1 MTHIRRPAPP
11 AKASNRI
18 DPSFLH
24 ALALLRWAAAA
35 GQSLAIVVAL
45 HVLEL
50 PLPAW
55 PLWAGVVALLAFNVH
70 ATRAT
75 RKGVRA
81 SSHNTELLR
90 PAVPASVAVAHLAF
104 DIAELTWAI
113 AWSGGAMN
121 PFVSLFL
128 VPVAL
133 ATLALPIR
141 HIVLVATLA
150 TIGYTL
156 AATLGPALPHIH
168 GLAGTFDLHLWGMGV
183 NFGLSTIVFVAVL
196 THLAA
201 ARDARE
207 REIAQLREQA
217 ARAEG
222 ILGLATHAAAMAHAL
237 NTPLGTLTLMLDDL
251 AEDCADRPQLGAD
264 IERARAVV
272 AVCRDQVRKLVHEA
286 HPESHALEPLASYID
301 SVIERW
307 QLLRPSMHLTRD
319 IQLPELSIRADPALA
334 HLLQALLDN
343 AADAS
348 AEQSRPE
355 LGLQLSV
362 VDHALVGAIVDHGG
376 SALEKR
382 PLGAL
387 FVSSKPGGLGV
398 GLALSHAT
406 VERYGGELSLQAGT
420 DGAITR
426 FRLPLAKLT
435 CTS

>member
-1 MTHIRRPAPP
+1 MGQ
-11 AKASNRI
+11 
-18 DPSFLH
+18 
-24 ALALLRWAAAA
+24 ALAIAVTLW
-35 GQSLAIVVAL
+35 
-45 HVLEL
+45 VLDL

-55 PLWAGVVALLAFNVH
+55 PLWAGVVALLAFNVY
-70 ATRAT
+70 ATRT
-75 RKGVRA
+75 W
-81 SSHNTELLR
+81 SSAHR
-90 PAVPASVAVAHLAF
+90 PSGRTSAPARSMVPAGIAVAHLAF

-133 ATLALPIR
+133 ATLVLPIR
-141 HIVLVATLA
+141 HIVLVAILA
-150 TIGYTL
+150 AVGYTL
-156 AATLGPALPHIH
+156 VATLGPALPHIH
-168 GLAGTFDLHLWGMGV
+168 GLAGTFDLHLAGMAV
-183 NFGLSTIVFVAVL
+183 NFALSTIVFVAVL

-251 AEDCADRPQLGAD
+251 AEDCADQPQLGAD

-272 AVCRDQVRKLVHEA
+272 AVCRDQVRKLVYEA
-286 HPESHALEPLASYID
+286 HPDSHALQPLADFID
-301 SVIERW
+301 SVIARW
-307 QLLRPSMHLTRD
+307 ELLRPTMRLARD
-319 IQLPELSIRADPALA
+319 IELPQLSFRADPALA

-348 AEQSRPE
+348 AGQGRAE
-355 LGLQLSV
+355 LGLQLRV
-362 VDHALVGAIVDHGG
+362 IDDALTGVIVDHGG
-376 SALEKR
+376 SALDQR
-382 PLGAL
+382 PLSAL
-387 FVSSKPGGLGV
+387 FATSKADGLGV

-406 VERYGGELSLQAGT
+406 VERYGGELSLQPG
-420 DGAITR
+420 DGGAITR
-426 FRLPLAKLT
+426 FRLPLAKLK
-435 CTS
+435 

>member
-1 MTHIRRPAPP
+1 M
-11 AKASNRI
+11 
-18 DPSFLH
+18 
-24 ALALLRWAAAA
+24 ALYLLD
-35 GQSLAIVVAL
+35 
-45 HVLEL
+45 L
-50 PLPAW
+50 PLPGW
-55 PLWAGVVALLAFNVH
+55 PLWAGVAALLAFNAH
-70 ATRAT
+70 ATRT
-75 RKGVRA
+75 MRDRA
-81 SSHNTELLR
+81 R
-90 PAVPASVAVAHLAF
+90 PSGGAPALPRSTVPARVAVAHLAF
-104 DIAELTWAI
+104 DIGELTWAI

-141 HIVLVATLA
+141 HIVLVAILA
-150 TIGYTL
+150 AIGYAL

-168 GLAGTFDLHLWGMGV
+168 GLAGTFDLHLWGMAV

-251 AEDCADRPQLGAD
+251 AEDCAGRPQLGAD

-286 HPESHALEPLASYID
+286 HPDSHALQPLAGYID
-301 SVIERW
+301 SVIARW
-307 QLLRPSMHLTRD
+307 ELLRPSMRLARD
-319 IQLPELSIRADPALA
+319 IELPQLSIRADPALA

-348 AEQSRPE
+348 AGQSRSD
-355 LGLQLSV
+355 LALQLRVS
-362 VDHALVGAIVDHGG
+362 DDALVGAIVDHGG
-376 SALEKR
+376 NALERR
-382 PLGAL
+382 PLGAV
-387 FVSSKPGGLGV
+387 FASNKVDGLGV

-406 VERYGGELSLQAGT
+406 VERYGGELSLQAG
-420 DGAITR
+420 DGGAITR
-426 FRLPLAKLT
+426 FRLPLAKLR
-435 CTS
+435 